1 MQQLMQR
8 GRMVNNMGSIVL
20 ELQNEI
26 VSSNCD
32 VVNVLRRAH
41 LIASKLKLTDFDRW
55 IQYELNGYPDP
66 ESCPEYRKVRGI
78 LKAFNPYHGWIPIVV
93 QDNKAEKMICEKK
106 LVNSIS
112 EIISFCKSSK
122 NVLILEFSG
131 EQLALLDKMIDS
143 LLPMRC
149 ALHVPTTAVKD
160 IEEKVKNTILEWTLK
175 LEAEGI
181 VGENMTFSEK
191 EKNCAINIPQTV
203 NNYYGNTSVINS
215 PSDNVQ
221 IVSGSENTVSF
232 SYDKV
237 KDIIAEV
244 EKSISESDLSKDDME
259 TAAELLDDIKSKIE
273 EEKKPHILKSA
284 LVGLQDFLINTGANV
299 AAGLIQAIMQGL
311 F

>member
-1 MQQLMQR
+1 
-8 GRMVNNMGSIVL
+8 MGSIVL

-41 LIASKLKLTDFDRW
+41 LIASKLKLTDFDKW
-55 IQYELNGYPDP
+55 IQYELNGYPDQ
-66 ESCPEYRKVRGI
+66 ESCPEYRKIRGS
-78 LKAFNPYHGWIPIVV
+78 LKAFNPYNGWIPTLI
-93 QDNKAEKMICEKK
+93 QDNEFEKMICERK
-106 LVNSIS
+106 LANSIS
-112 EIISFCKSSK
+112 EIISLCESSE
-122 NVLILEFSG
+122 NGLISEFSG
-131 EQLALLDKMIDS
+131 EHLALFNKMFDS
-143 LLPMRC
+143 PLPMRYV
-149 ALHVPTTAVKD
+149 LHIPTTAVKD

-191 EKNCAINIPQTV
+191 EKDCAINIPQTV

-237 KDIIAEV
+237 KDMITEV
-244 EKSISESDLSKDDME
+244 EKSIGESDLSKDDME
-259 TAAELLDDIKSKIE
+259 TAVELLDDIKSKIE

-284 LVGLQDFLINTGANV
+284 LVGLKDFLINTGANV
-299 AAGLIQAIMQGL
+299 AAGLIQAKMQGL

>member
-1 MQQLMQR
+1 
-8 GRMVNNMGSIVL
+8 MGSIVL

-41 LIASKLKLTDFDRW
+41 LIASKLKLTDFDKC

-66 ESCPEYRKVRGI
+66 ESCTEYRKVRGI
-78 LKAFNPYHGWIPIVV
+78 LKAFNPYRGWIPISI
-93 QDNKAEKMICEKK
+93 QDNKVENMICEKK

-112 EIISFCKSSK
+112 EIISLCESSK

-143 LLPMRC
+143 LPPMTY
-149 ALHVPTTAVKD
+149 ALHIPTTAVKD

-175 LEAEGI
+175 LEEEGI
-181 VGENMTFSEK
+181 VGENMTFSKE
-191 EKNCAINIPQTV
+191 EKNLAINIPQTV

-232 SYDKV
+232 SYGKV
-237 KDIIAEV
+237 KDIITEV
-244 EKSISESDLSKDDME
+244 EKSINVSDLSKDDME
-259 TAAELLDDIKSKIE
+259 TAVELLDDIKSKIE

-284 LVGLQDFLINTGANV
+284 LVGLKDFLINTGANV
-299 AAGLIQAIMQGL
+299 AAELIQAKMQGL